1 MRPQAQTEWKPDP
14 SFSRLTLGRRVVLL
28 RRDILRHAPTIV
40 AALREKAAPGA
51 APGVGNRGSGH
62 RLQLEGGP
70 ELFVRQARRGGI
82 ALFFLHDTFFGIR
95 ARPFNEVIVATKA
108 FRRGVPVAEP
118 MGAMVWWLAPGMYR
132 GFFLSR
138 AIAGMTLWDFVRTD
152 DDPIVL
158 KHVLMAARVAIVTM
172 HDKGV
177 FHADLNL
184 HNLMVTQ
191 AGESF
196 KVMVL
201 DLDKAR
207 IYDGSLHA
215 SLRSANAR
223 RLLRSARK
231 LDPEGRYF
239 DASALSLLDVS

>member
-14 SFSRLTLGRRVVLL
+14 SFARLTLGRRVVLL

-40 AALREKAAPGA
+40 AALREKISPGA
-51 APGVGNRGSGH
+51 SPGTGNRGSGY
-62 RLQLEGGP
+62 RLKLDDGP
-70 ELFVRQARRGGI
+70 ELLARLLVRE
-82 ALFFLHDTFFGIR
+82 TFFGIS

-118 MGAMVWWLAPGMYR
+118 MGAVVWWLAPGVYR

-177 FHADLNL
+177 FHSDLNL

-196 KVMVL
+196 KVMIL

-207 IYDGSLHA
+207 IYDASLHP

-231 LDPEGRYF
+231 LDPAGRYF
-239 DASALSLLDVS
+239 DASALSILDVS